1 MSSDGFCFEK
11 SRCKVAN
18 SKNQS
23 QEPITHVDDS
33 PPMKGE
39 TGSFKK
45 YALSFIL
52 MIAILA
58 LTFYLI
64 LKDYSLPELW
74 SSLIQAKPIYV
85 SAGLLMMFIYQ
96 VCVAVNIRALL
107 RAFSGRD
114 PGFIRA
120 SKTAYIG
127 YYFNNVT
134 PSASGGQPM
143 EMFYLSRHGY
153 PLSYT
158 SVIFILLG
166 LFYNIALV
174 VVSLVLFW
182 VRKDFIL
189 QNLDYVRYFLFA
201 GIAFFF
207 FMTLALFLLVYK
219 PAFIRRVAEWA
230 LRLLK
235 RLGLVKRVAEWEQ
248 SLEQYLSGFEHSSET
263 FWRDPKLITTLL
275 ISSAIEIFALFSVPA
290 WVVLALGAE
299 PSGDIFISN
308 VALQSVLYVSSAFVP
323 TPGAVGVTESSF
335 LTLFSDV
342 LRSDQLV
349 PAMILTRIINLYGF
363 FIISGI
369 ISAQAF
375 LFEKRRK

>member
-1 MSSDGFCFEK
+1 M
-11 SRCKVAN
+11 AN
-18 SKNQS
+18 LKNQS
-23 QEPITHVDDS
+23 PGPIDPIDGS
-33 PPMKGE
+33 SEAKKQA
-39 TGSFKK
+39 GSFKK

-52 MIAILA
+52 MIAILV

-74 SSLIQAKPIYV
+74 SGLSQAKPGYV
-85 SAGLLMMFIYQ
+85 LAGFLMMLIYQ
-96 VCVAVNIRALL
+96 VCVSINIRALL

-114 PGFIRA
+114 PGFLRA
-120 SKTAYIG
+120 TKTAYIG
-127 YYFNNVT
+127 FYFNNVT

-153 PLSYT
+153 PLSHT

-166 LFYNIALV
+166 LFYNIALIL
-174 VVSLVLFW
+174 VSLVLFFA
-182 VRKDFIL
+182 RKDFII

-207 FMTLALFLLVYK
+207 FLTLALFLLVYK

-235 RLGLVKRVAEWEQ
+235 RFGLVKQVEKWEL
-248 SLEQYLSGFEHSSET
+248 SLEKYLSGFEHSSET
-263 FWRDPKLITTLL
+263 FWRDPKLIFTLL
-275 ISSAIEIFALFSVPA
+275 VTSAIEIFALFSVPA
-290 WVVLALGAE
+290 WVVFALGAE
-299 PSGDIFISN
+299 PSSDIFISN
-308 VALQSVLYVSSAFVP
+308 VALQSVLYLSSAFVP

-363 FIISGI
+363 LIISGI

-375 LFEKRRK
+375 LFEKRDKHL